1 MIKAIKKMLEKDFAV
16 ASNIG
21 KWLII
26 IALSGMALYFL
37 FLVIVAI
44 LVAIFVVPK
53 MRTLIERLR
62 QHPDMKHPSMKKKC
76 MTVLKESVIVMFP
89 DQLKNIKFM
98 KDAHQQILKTCNQAT
113 NASSI
118 GDFYNQVVEN
128 ANSVDEHASPAYDSH
143 HASAH
148 AAAEAAKHN
157 LTSHS
162 VPVGHGAM
170 HTAGSANA
178 DGLGVHSL

>member
-1 MIKAIKKMLEKDFAV
+1 MFKGIKKMLEKDLAV

-143 HASAH
+143 KKSAH

>member
-1 MIKAIKKMLEKDFAV
+1 MFKAIKKMLEKDLAV

-26 IALSGMALYFL
+26 IALSGIALYLL

-44 LVAIFVVPK
+44 LVAVFVVPK

-62 QHPDMKHPSMKKKC
+62 GHPDMKHPSMKKKC
-76 MTVLKESVIVMFP
+76 MTVLKESIIVMFP
-89 DQLKNIKFM
+89 DQLKDIKFM
-98 KDAHQQILKTCNQAT
+98 KDAHQQILKTCDQ
-113 NASSI
+113 ASSASSVA
-118 GDFYNQVVEN
+118 DFYNQVVKN
-128 ANSVDEHASPAYDSH
+128 AHAVDEHASPAYDSH
-143 HASAH
+143 HASTH

-157 LTSHS
+157 LTPHS
-162 VPVGHGAM
+162 VPVGAGAM

-178 DGLGVHSL
+178 DGLGIHSL

>member
-76 MTVLKESVIVMFP
+76 MTVLKESIIVMFP

-98 KDAHQQILKTCNQAT
+98 KDAHQQILNTCNQAT

>member
-1 MIKAIKKMLEKDFAV
+1 MLKAIKKMLEKDFAV

-26 IALSGMALYFL
+26 IALSGMALYLL

-44 LVAIFVVPK
+44 LVAVFVVPK

-76 MTVLKESVIVMFP
+76 MTVLKESIIVMFP
-89 DQLKNIKFM
+89 DDLKNVKFM
-98 KDAHQQILKTCNQAT
+98 KDAHQQILKTCDQAT

-128 ANSVDEHASPAYDSH
+128 THSVDEHASPAYDSH

-148 AAAEAAKHN
+148 AAAKAAKHN
-157 LTSHS
+157 LTPNS
-162 VPVGHGAM
+162 VPVGHGAT
-170 HTAGSANA
+170 HTAGNANA
-178 DGLGVHSL
+178 DGLGIHSL

>member
-1 MIKAIKKMLEKDFAV
+1 MIKAIKKMLEKDLAV

-76 MTVLKESVIVMFP
+76 MTVLKESIIVMFP

-143 HASAH
+143 KKSAH

-170 HTAGSANA
+170 HTAGSSNA